1 MHTMLF
7 TADRTGCSKQTS
19 KRQIA
24 SAGVRARA
32 ALLQR
37 RFFDSFLSSVTSGFS
52 SIGASGFSCDV
63 FSGVLARVSRVLI
76 GALLCAGF
84 GAATPAA
91 AADKVLHVLAWPGYA
106 DPDVVKAFEARY
118 GAKVEVTLVDSD
130 EALWAQ
136 MHSKGTPP
144 FDVLAANTAEIRR
157 YTQANLLAPLDL
169 ASLPNTK
176 KQLPRFQ
183 ALGSI
188 DGLTSAGKVY
198 AIPFTYSSMGLIYD
212 RKQIPVAPHSM
223 LELWNPRYRG
233 KVLDFNSAQHNFSF
247 TALALGYPHPFQLDL
262 AQMRTIAHKLVDLR
276 RNLLTYYTLPEEA
289 TAFFI
294 QHKVALM
301 FGNYGTQQVQLL
313 RRAGADVGYVIP
325 DEGALAWLDC
335 WSMTRAASDQPL
347 ALAWINYMLEPSV
360 SALLTQRQGLAN
372 TLTEPAEGSANAHI
386 VWISP
391 VEDIERRGQLWTRI
405 VSGDRSE
412 RF

>member
-1 MHTMLF
+1 MHAKF
-7 TADRTGCSKQTS
+7 KADQTGRCRQAF

-24 SAGVRARA
+24 SARARA

-37 RFFDSFLSSVTSGFS
+37 RFFGGFLSSDSSGFS
-52 SIGASGFSCDV
+52 ALGAAGFGAAILSGLLPF
-63 FSGVLARVSRVLI
+63 LI
-76 GALLCAGF
+76 GVVLCAGF
-84 GAATPAA
+84 GATTSAA
-91 AADKVLHVLAWPGYA
+91 AADKVLRVLAWPGYA

-118 GAKVEVTLVDSD
+118 DAKVEVTLVDSD

-136 MHSKGTPP
+136 MHSKDTPP

-212 RKQIPVAPHSM
+212 RRQIPVAPRSM

-247 TALALGYPHPFQLDL
+247 TALALGYPHPFQLDS
-262 AQMRTIAHKLVDLR
+262 AQMRAIAHKLVDLR

-294 QHKVALM
+294 QHKAALM
-301 FGNYGTQQVQLL
+301 FGNYGTQQVELL

-335 WSMTRAASDQPL
+335 WSMTRSASDRPL
-347 ALAWINYMLEPSV
+347 ALAWINYMLEPGV
-360 SALLTQRQGLAN
+360 SGLLTQRQGLAN

-391 VEDIERRGQLWTRI
+391 VEDIERREKLWVRI